1 MYFGTDFSQFLPSP
15 EAVARKE
22 EEEEEGAKAVE
33 KEE

>member
-22 EEEEEGAKAVE
+22 EEEEGAKAVE